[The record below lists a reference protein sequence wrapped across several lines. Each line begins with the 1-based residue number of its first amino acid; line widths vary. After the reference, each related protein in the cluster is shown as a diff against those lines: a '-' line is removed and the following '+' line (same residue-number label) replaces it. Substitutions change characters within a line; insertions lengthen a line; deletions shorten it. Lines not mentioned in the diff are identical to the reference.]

1 MTPKPT
7 LRIVAVEPPEQVP
20 GDAVPARVLTLRA
33 GPVCAVPAVPVSPA
47 IAGPS
52 ESFIRRRFDPEK
64 PHSPARFEPT
74 TKADGD
80 VVI

>member
-1 MTPKPT
+1 MANPKPT
-7 LRIVAVEPPEQVP
+7 LRIVAVEPQVP

-52 ESFIRRRFDPEK
+52 PNFLALTRK
-64 PHSPARFEPT
+64 PGLASPTRFEPS
-74 TKADGD
+74 KQVREDD
-80 VVI
+80 VWL